1 MDEGDMMLYLR
12 KNFIIDAIERRSLT
26 LLVRNIKVEKPVEKE
41 KTPVSLNSL
50 KIFSSEMVH
59 FPKRKLLRI

>member
-26 LLVRNIKVEKPVEKE
+26 LLVRNMKVEKPVEKE
-41 KTPVSLNSL
+41 KTPVSLNSV